1 MFLDRFDV
9 LMLKIDFKKNIILM
23 HFQAKSTL
31 KSILYHTPKH
41 LYMVYFKSVFHYK
54 IHQNKFFSYFFF
66 NFYIITSKLS
76 KSTKKYF
83 NLMLFQVKR
92 AKKRTSCTP
101 KQKNSTHAIPLIP
114 LSQQVSIEKKKKN
127 KGQAYLKLTITG

>member
-1 MFLDRFDV
+1 MRKVRVSGIVMQCLFRIEVEPAFRQNLKKKINVFGSFWCSDV
-9 LMLKIDFKKNIILM
+9 KNRFKKK
-23 HFQAKSTL
+23 HYFDAFPSEK

-41 LYMVYFKSVFHYK
+41 LYMVFFKSVFHYK

-66 NFYIITSKLS
+66 IFYIVTSKLS

-83 NLMLFQVKR
+83 NLMFFQVKR

-101 KQKNSTHAIPLIP
+101 K
-114 LSQQVSIEKKKKN
+114 
-127 KGQAYLKLTITG
+127 

>member
-1 MFLDRFDV
+1 VSGIVMQCSFRIEVEPAFRQKFKKKKLMFLDRFDV

-41 LYMVYFKSVFHYK
+41 LYMVFFKSVFHYK
-54 IHQNKFFSYFFF
+54 IHQNKKNFIFFF
-66 NFYIITSKLS
+66 IFYIITSKLS

-101 KQKNSTHAIPLIP
+101 K
-114 LSQQVSIEKKKKN
+114 
-127 KGQAYLKLTITG
+127 

>member
-41 LYMVYFKSVFHYK
+41 LYMVFFKSVFHYK
-54 IHQNKFFSYFFF
+54 IHQNKFFSYFFHIF
-66 NFYIITSKLS
+66 ISSHQNYQKALKNTS
-76 KSTKKYF
+76 T
-83 NLMLFQVKR
+83 
-92 AKKRTSCTP
+92 
-101 KQKNSTHAIPLIP
+101 
-114 LSQQVSIEKKKKN
+114 
-127 KGQAYLKLTITG
+127 